1 MPPRLPPLSPA
12 NAQLVSELLAE
23 LLEELDDDR
32 ELLRLSPLRL
42 PLLLLADELELD
54 ELSDELDRDRPPR

>member
-1 MPPRLPPLSPA
+1 MRPRDRLELE
-12 NAQLVSELLAE
+12 SELLAE

>member
-1 MPPRLPPLSPA
+1 LRPRDRLELE
-12 NAQLVSELLAE
+12 SEPLAE